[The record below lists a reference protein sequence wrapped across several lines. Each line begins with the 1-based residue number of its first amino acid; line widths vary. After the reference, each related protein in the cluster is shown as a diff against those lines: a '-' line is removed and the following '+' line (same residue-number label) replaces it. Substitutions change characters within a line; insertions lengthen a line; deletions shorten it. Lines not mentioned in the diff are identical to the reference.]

1 MEKKMN
7 EKILR
12 TYFSGLHGLVPSKP
26 TSSKPLT
33 GKVSDSKL
41 VGKSK

>member
-1 MEKKMN
+1 MEKKGN
-7 EKILR
+7 QEILKK
-12 TYFSGLHGLVPSKP
+12 YFYGLHGLVPSKP